1 MAPCRA
7 GAARRG
13 RSGKEADRQQ
23 PPRRRPAHPTHRRS
37 ACACGAASHPE
48 SAGRPAGGAG
58 VGAVLKPTQIDSEG
72 PAGLCK
78 AKHRVWA
85 AATRRR
91 TCFPPGGGVR
101 RRGGEDG
108 GDAGGGQR
116 AGDIRQA
123 RRPAGEAPR
132 RRTAR
137 RYADQGGRA
146 RHRRVHLDAAHTTAR
161 CHGAG
166 LREICSVVDT
176 PSRTTPTPCYLAAGA
191 PSPSCVLRTSWGAAL
206 QPPVR
211 PAPENGV
218 TLGRSCAC
226 VS

>member
-91 TCFPPGGGVR
+91 TGFLPGGGVR
-101 RRGGEDG
+101 RRDGDEGGVVC
-108 GDAGGGQR
+108 GGQR
-116 AGDIRQA
+116 AGDVRQA

-137 RYADQGGRA
+137 PHADQGGLA
-146 RHRRVHLDAAHTTAR
+146 RHRRVHLGAAHTTALQRR

-166 LREICSVVDT
+166 LRE
-176 PSRTTPTPCYLAAGA
+176 
-191 PSPSCVLRTSWGAAL
+191 SCLHRG
-206 QPPVR
+206 
-211 PAPENGV
+211 
-218 TLGRSCAC
+218 C
-226 VS
+226 